1 MTLISAIVAMD
12 QNRCIGVD
20 NQIPWYLPADLQ
32 YFKKTTLG
40 HPVIMGRKSFRSIG
54 RPLPKRTNIVVSR
67 DPFFIASGVLTA
79 MSIAEAIDMAKEENP
94 SEIFIIGG
102 GNIYEQTQ
110 ALWDRL
116 YLTEVAAAFEGD
128 TFFPQIDPTAW
139 KEVFREAHQADE
151 KNEFAYEF
159 VILDRMKST

>member
-12 QNRCIGVD
+12 QNRCIGLD
-20 NQIPWYLPADLQ
+20 NLIPWYLPADLQ

-67 DPFFIASGVLTA
+67 DPFFIASGVLMA
-79 MSIAEAIDMAKEENP
+79 MSIAEAIDIAKEENP

-128 TFFPQIDPTAW
+128 TFFPKIDPTEW
-139 KEVFREAHQADE
+139 TEVFREAHPADE

-159 VILDRMKST
+159 VVLDRIKST